1 MDGQTDASLKHKRI
15 CIFSSAL
22 QAPLESG
29 INDLLN
35 YHSWE
40 SSALVWMHILLELVL
55 QLFQRHLQILLGAR
69 WGEGR
74 GRYLAVDKAAGD

>member
-22 QAPLESG
+22 QPPLESG

-40 SSALVWMHILLELVL
+40 SSALAWMRILLELVL
-55 QLFQRHLQILLGAR
+55 QLFQRHLQMLLGVR
-69 WGEGR
+69 RGGEGWA
-74 GRYLAVDKAAGD
+74 YPVVDKAAGD

>member
-1 MDGQTDASLKHKRI
+1 MDGQTDAGLKHKRI

-22 QAPLESG
+22 QPPLESG

-55 QLFQRHLQILLGAR
+55 QLF
-69 WGEGR
+69 
-74 GRYLAVDKAAGD
+74 